1 MYLLDILNYHV
12 FKRHLFSTGW
22 FENKLQKPKVSRAG
36 QMMFNTQFF
45 CLNLKVHCGKTKK
58 QKTNSKNLVL
68 IFESCWK
75 WSRLQGWMW
84 WLGGCSV
91 SLTLR
96 PRTAAILHSMSKLM
110 FIPYFWSL
118 FFFKLIFSTFTSIQ
132 SDSPFF
138 ITPTSVFMNVWIFH
152 SESVFFVLNFDL
164 NSVFFLI
171 LSLITVIFILVFV
184 QKKDI
189 WDALAQSL
197 FSLSISSFC

>member
-1 MYLLDILNYHV
+1 ME
-12 FKRHLFSTGW
+12 K
-22 FENKLQKPKVSRAG
+22 QK
-36 QMMFNTQFF
+36 N
-45 CLNLKVHCGKTKK
+45 KK
-58 QKTNSKNLVL
+58 QTVRILFWFLSPAENEAVY
-68 IFESCWK
+68 
-75 WSRLQGWMW
+75 R
-84 WLGGCSV
+84 GGCGGWV
-91 SLTLR
+91 DVQWAWHYDQGLLR
-96 PRTAAILHSMSKLM
+96 F
-110 FIPYFWSL
+110 FIPWANWCLFLISGHF